1 MERKGTNG
9 LLNALALLV
18 SGVGIYGVGR
28 YANSL
33 SAQVA
38 SAFVAY
44 GFIVALVSWFQMR
57 LEERERLERMEYD
70 ELTKGSRGRGGDSSA
85 LFSEGTEAF
94 PAARSREQFE
104 KYFVPGITIV
114 LLLAQGIGAW
124 LLWQWLQKPGK
135 PPLSQS
141 AVALSIFGVLFL
153 ILFLLGRYSAGVARI
168 RNDRLLRPGANH
180 LLLSAYACAV
190 VMLTTV
196 ASLAE
201 FPRVDYFVAVAGA
214 VLLGLIAFETLM
226 GLILELYRP
235 RVKGKQARLLYESR
249 LVGLLSHPEGLFST
263 AAHVLDYQFGF
274 KVSETSFYQFVERNF
289 PRLLIAQLAVLL
301 LSSCFVFIEAGE
313 TGLLERFGRPVA
325 RRDVLKPGV
334 HLKWFWPVDRVQRFR
349 TDEIQTFS
357 VGFVHQEEGEHR
369 EERPEGETVL
379 WTVRHYQEEFNLLVA
394 SREPGAV
401 TNAADGKRIPPVSLL
416 SVSIPVQFQ
425 ISNVKKWAYKHM
437 RPAKLLE
444 DIGTR
449 EVVRY
454 LVGVDLL
461 EIMSTGRFT
470 AAEELRKRIQAR
482 ADEED
487 LGVKIVFLGLQDIH
501 PPVAVAGAYEAVIGA
516 TQKREAEKLKA
527 QADAVATNSWSFAE
541 ALQRRRSAEAA
552 SLSRAV
558 GAAATAAQFTNQIP
572 AFKASPSVYSQLAY
586 AQALSRGSA
595 GTRKLVMTGTNSH
608 DVILLNLEDRIR
620 AGDIL
625 NVPLPS
631 TPASR

>member
-1 MERKGTNG
+1 MERKGNSG
-9 LLNALALLV
+9 LLNAVVLLITAV
-18 SGVGIYGVGR
+18 CVYGVGR

-33 SAQVA
+33 SAQVS

-44 GFIVALVSWFQMR
+44 GFAVALVSWFQMR

-70 ELTKGSRGRGGDSSA
+70 ELTKARSTSA
-85 LFSEGTEAF
+85 LFNEGTDAF
-94 PAARSREQFE
+94 PAGRSREQFE
-104 KYFVPGITIV
+104 RYFVPGITIA

-124 LLWQWLQKPGK
+124 LLWQWLQQPGK
-135 PPLSQS
+135 PALKQP

-153 ILFLLGRYSAGVARI
+153 LLFLLGRFSAGVARI

-190 VMLTTV
+190 AMLTIV
-196 ASLAE
+196 AALAK
-201 FPRVDYFVAVAGA
+201 FPRVDYFVAAAGA

-235 RVKGKQARLLYESR
+235 RVKGKQTRLLYESR

-274 KVSETSFYQFVERNF
+274 KVSETSFYRFVERNF
-289 PRLLIAQLAVLL
+289 PRFLLAQLAVLL

-313 TGLLERFGRPVA
+313 AGLLERFGRPVA
-325 RRDVLKPGV
+325 KRDVLKPGM

-349 TDEIQTFS
+349 TDEIQTFN
-357 VGFVHQEEGEHR
+357 VGFVHQEEGDHHDQ
-369 EERPEGETVL
+369 RPEADTVL

-394 SREPGAV
+394 SREPGAT
-401 TNAADGKRIPPVSLL
+401 TNTVEGKRIPPVSLL

-425 ISNVKKWAYKHM
+425 ISDVKKWAYKHM
-437 RPAKLLE
+437 KPAKLLE

-461 EIMSTGRFT
+461 EIMSTGRFK
-470 AAEELRKRIQAR
+470 AAEELRQRIQTR
-482 ADEED
+482 ADAED

-501 PPVAVAGAYEAVIGA
+501 PPVSVAGAYEEVIGA
-516 TQKREAEKLKA
+516 TQKREAERLKA
-527 QADAVATNSWSFAE
+527 QTDAVATNSWSLAE
-541 ALQRRRSAEAA
+541 ALQRRRNAEAA
-552 SLSRAV
+552 STSRAV
-558 GAAATAAQFTNQIP
+558 GAAARAAQFTNQIP
-572 AFKASPSVYSQLAY
+572 AFKASPTVYSHLAY
-586 AQALSRGSA
+586 AQALSRYSA

-625 NVPLPS
+625 NVPM
-631 TPASR
+631 PAAPAPR